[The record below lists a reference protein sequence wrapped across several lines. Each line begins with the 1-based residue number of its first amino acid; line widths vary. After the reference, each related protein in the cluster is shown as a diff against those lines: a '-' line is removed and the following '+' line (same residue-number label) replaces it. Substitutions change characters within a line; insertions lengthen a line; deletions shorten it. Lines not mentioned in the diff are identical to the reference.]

1 MLRRMRNG
9 LLLSFLGLA
18 ALTLVPN
25 ACSSD
30 SSSNVSGNE
39 AGQAGENER
48 GDSGANN
55 MGGLG
60 SNHVGGSTSHSAGA
74 GEGGSASGAAGEA
87 GSTGRAGESG
97 GGAAGSPGAA
107 GGGLGGA
114 VTGEGGSGGADA
126 CDFGEASSAGTDEA
140 LNLFG
145 EVVYF
150 ANGEALPAG
159 HYRIQY
165 VDGCMKY
172 GSGQAWAVH
181 AFADG
186 SIGWWFV
193 GESTAD
199 RVVMPPGTAGFSTF
213 STFDECV
220 AANLLLP
227 ATELDFAGGKLGVWL
242 ADSPYSDNVAGVDN
256 RNPKWNLVRVDC
268 E

>member
-1 MLRRMRNG
+1 MLSRMRNG
-9 LLLSFLGLA
+9 LLLSVLGLT
-18 ALTLVPN
+18 ALGLVSN

-30 SSSNVSGNE
+30 SSSDAAGSE

-48 GDSGANN
+48 GGSGS
-55 MGGLG
+55 
-60 SNHVGGSTSHSAGA
+60 SNVGGSTSHGGSAGERA
-74 GEGGSASGAAGEA
+74 SASGAAGEVA
-87 GSTGRAGESG
+87 AMGGAGEG
-97 GGAAGSPGAA
+97 GGGTASDAGAA
-107 GGGLGGA
+107 GGGMGGA
-114 VTGEGGSGGADA
+114 QTGEGGSGGADR

-165 VDGCMKY
+165 IDGCMQY
-172 GSGQAWAVH
+172 SSGQAWAVH
-181 AFADG
+181 AYADG
-186 SIGWWFV
+186 SVGWWFV

-199 RVVMPPGTAGFSTF
+199 RVVMPPGTVTYSTF
-213 STFDECV
+213 ATFDECV

-227 ATELDFAGGKLGVWL
+227 ASEFDFAGGKLGVWL
-242 ADSPYSDNVAGVDN
+242 ADSPYSDNLAGVDN
-256 RNPKWNLVRVDC
+256 RNPKWSLVRVDC

>member
-1 MLRRMRNG
+1 MRNG
-9 LLLSFLGLA
+9 LLLSLLGLA

-30 SSSNVSGNE
+30 SSSNAPANE
-39 AGQAGENER
+39 AGQAGENE
-48 GDSGANN
+48 
-55 MGGLG
+55 GGGSG
-60 SNHVGGSTSHSAGA
+60 SNSVGGSSSHSGSAGEGGTVGGAAGDAGTTGGA
-74 GEGGSASGAAGEA
+74 GEGGAPSNA
-87 GSTGRAGESG
+87 
-97 GGAAGSPGAA
+97 GAA
-107 GGGLGGA
+107 GGGPGGA
-114 VTGEGGSGGADA
+114 ATGEGGSGGADP
-126 CDFGEASSAGTDEA
+126 CDFGEASSAGTDQA

-165 VDGCMKY
+165 IDGCMKY
-172 GSGQAWAVH
+172 GGGQSWAVH
-181 AFADG
+181 AYGDG

-199 RVVMPPGTAGFSTF
+199 RVVMPPGTVGFSTYG
-213 STFDECV
+213 TFDECV

-227 ATELDFAGGKLGVWL
+227 AAEFDFVGGKLGVWL
-242 ADSPYSDNVAGVDN
+242 ADSPYSDNVAGVDD

-268 E
+268 Q